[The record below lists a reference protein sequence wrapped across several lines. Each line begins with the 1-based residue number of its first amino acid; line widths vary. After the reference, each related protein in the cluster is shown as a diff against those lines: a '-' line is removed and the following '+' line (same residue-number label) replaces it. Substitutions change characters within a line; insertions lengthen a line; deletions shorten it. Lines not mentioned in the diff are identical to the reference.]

1 MCLPLAA
8 ICGHKEWRGLIR
20 GERPENWQG
29 ESGLTPGPMCSG
41 FEVTNGLSIKSHA
54 DDEQKEASV
63 CLPDRQGAGFAV
75 RESVCD
81 PFRGKAN
88 SEFARIDVASSK
100 RNYAERHTL
109 TQKPFRNIVDCSIST
124 GSDNGFELAAIGSF
138 GGGSH
143 SLAVGSSVDG
153 RDLSPGRSQIC

>member
-1 MCLPLAA
+1 
-8 ICGHKEWRGLIR
+8 
-20 GERPENWQG
+20 
-29 ESGLTPGPMCSG
+29 MCSG

-54 DDEQKEASV
+54 DHEQKEASV
-63 CLPDRQGAGFAV
+63 YLPDRQGAGFAV

-109 TQKPFRNIVDCSIST
+109 AQEPFRDIVDCSIST
-124 GSDNGFELAAIGSF
+124 GSDNGFELAAVGSF
-138 GGGSH
+138 PPPSH
-143 SLAVGSSVDG
+143 SLTTGTCRQS
-153 RDLSPGRSQIC
+153 